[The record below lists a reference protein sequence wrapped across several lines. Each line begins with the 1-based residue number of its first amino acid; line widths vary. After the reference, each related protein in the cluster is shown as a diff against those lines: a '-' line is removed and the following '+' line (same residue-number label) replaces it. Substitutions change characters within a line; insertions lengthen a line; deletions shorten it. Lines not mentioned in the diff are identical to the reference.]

1 MQAIGLGVCN
11 LVGLFV
17 LGLLLHSNQ
26 EALEALAD
34 MQHGLGFVVVS
45 AACWLYPVLL
55 AYGLLYALIPAVRY
69 LFVLQTNKNVALRNE
84 KRKARAAELIKKAL
98 TAEEK
103 LQFLKAFQKKQ
114 RALLDAQ
121 MKETPGSGE
130 HNNNNNKLK
139 TTTMNE

>member
-26 EALEALAD
+26 EALEDLAD
-34 MQHGLGFVVVS
+34 MQHSLGFVVVS
-45 AACWLYPVLL
+45 AACWLYPLL
-55 AYGLLYALIPAVRY
+55 VAYGLLYALIPAVRY
-69 LFVLQTNKNVALRNE
+69 LFVLWTNKKVGLRNE

-103 LQFLKAFQKKQ
+103 LKFLKAFQKKQ
-114 RALLDAQ
+114 RALLEAQ
-121 MKETPGSGE
+121 MKDIITAH
-130 HNNNNNKLK
+130 HNNNNNTK
-139 TTTMNE
+139 E